1 MNRFVYVLKLALIAF
16 LVSNTLR
23 YIVSQSV
30 ISEHKIIFILVQ
42 TLLTL
47 ALWLFLVGKPPEKS

>member
-1 MNRFVYVLKLALIAF
+1 MNRFVYVLKLVLIAF

-47 ALWLFLVGKPPEKS
+47 ALWLFLVGKLPEKS